1 MKIQILFPVFL
12 LLCFSNLISQDEPSD
27 YLSPE
32 FHKDRRN
39 NVRNMMP
46 KNSVSIF
53 FANPVRNRANDV
65 DYHYHQDP
73 NFYYLTGFRE
83 PHAILLIFSEDQLV
97 GDSSFNEVI
106 FVQERNE
113 LMEMWNGK
121 RLGAEGVKSK
131 LGFENAYTTDQF
143 TDIVPDFSTFD
154 SVLFFDFKNDVR
166 DDKNN
171 PNDLFSLIEKFKTI
185 SNYPI
190 DFNPEKEKFYDV
202 ISLAPNESAANV
214 AQVLKSNLR
223 YRPSLKDDK
232 LLDEFQSA
240 TTQEKLLE
248 IKQKITLKAA
258 QSNLDAIGLTEI
270 MRQLREIKTQEELKL
285 MSKAAKISAVGQVEV
300 MKAMNPE
307 LSEMEIQG
315 IHEFVYKKYNVEY
328 EGYPSIVGGGHNG
341 CILHYIENTK
351 MRVGNDLVLMDLGAE
366 YHGYT
371 ADVTRTIPA
380 NGTFSYEQKAIYD
393 LVYEAQEAG
402 IKASLVGAEFRAPH
416 NAAVEVIKKGLVD
429 LGIIVDPKDYRKF
442 FPHGT
447 SHYVGLDVHDPGT
460 TGPFKPNTIITVEP
474 GIYIPDNSDCDPKWW
489 GIAVRIEDTV
499 LISDKGPVNLSN
511 YAPRKSEE
519 IEKLMRKKSPLS
531 NFVLPEIE

>member
-1 MKIQILFPVFL
+1 MKTKILTLSTLFI
-12 LLCFSNLISQDEPSD
+12 CFSFLFSQDEPQD
-27 YLSPE
+27 YLSSE
-32 FHKDRRN
+32 FHKDRRE
-39 NVRNMMP
+39 NVRNLMP
-46 KNSVSIF
+46 KNSVSVF

-83 PHAILLIFSEDQLV
+83 PHAVLLIFSEYQTV
-97 GDSSFNEVI
+97 GNFTFNEVV

-121 RLGAEGVKSK
+121 RLGAEGIKSK
-131 LGFENAYTTDQF
+131 LGFEHAFTTDMF
-143 TDIVPDFSTFD
+143 TKIVPDLSVYE

-171 PNDLFSLIEKFKTI
+171 PNDLFSLIEKFK
-185 SNYPI
+185 SMANYPSN
-190 DFNPEKEKFYDV
+190 FNPEKEKYYDV

-223 YRPSLKDDK
+223 YTPSLKNDQ
-232 LLDEFQSA
+232 LLEEFQSA

-258 QSNLDAIGLTEI
+258 ESNLDAIGLIGI
-270 MRQLREIKTQEELKL
+270 MRQLREIKTKDELKL
-285 MSKAAKISAVGQVEV
+285 MTKASKISAVGQVEV
-300 MKAMNPE
+300 MKAMHPE

-380 NGTFSYEQKAIYD
+380 DGTFSPEQKAIYD
-393 LVYEAQEAG
+393 LVYQAQEAG
-402 IKASLVGAEFRAPH
+402 INAAVVGAEFRAPH
-416 NAAVEVIKKGLVD
+416 NAAVEVIKKGLMD
-429 LGIIVDPKDYRKF
+429 LGIIKDPKDYRKF

-460 TGPFKPNTIITVEP
+460 TGPYKPNTIITVEP
-474 GIYIPDNSDCDPKWW
+474 GIYVRDNSDCDPKWW

-499 LISDKGPVNLSN
+499 LISEDGPVNLSV

-519 IEKLMRKKSPLS
+519 IEKLMKKKSPLS
-531 NFVLPEIE
+531 NFILPEIQ

>member
-429 LGIIVDPKDYRKF
+429 LGIIVDPKDYRNF

-531 NFVLPEIE
+531 NFVLPEIQ